1 MTTSSIDEAYGAIE
15 RAYGQGQ
22 FEAALE
28 MALALQSRLD
38 DAEMGEAGM
47 DTHLPLRLELLLGH
61 IHFYGLGNATAAQ
74 KHYDTVVGSDPDS
87 TLAQLARSSLLQCQS
102 APPAAGGPHSPET
115 LSDPGDL
122 PAVPWLNQLQNSQQ
136 ALKALQQAWATVVVD
151 APTALEAPLNQ
162 APNEAP
168 EPAATPWAS
177 MANSEPDTLPLVPD
191 PTPQPEPE
199 PEHKPEPALP
209 PAARPDF
216 AQGSLLV
223 SLKPTSSAPTAQ
235 QKACPEQGQ
244 ASWPQRLG
252 KALSWRRNGGG
263 GSGH

>member
-1 MTTSSIDEAYGAIE
+1 MTTSSIDEAYSAIE

-38 DAEMGEAGM
+38 DAGMGKAGM
-47 DTHLPLRLELLLGH
+47 DNPLPLRLELLLGH

-74 KHYDTVVGSDPDS
+74 KHYDTVVRIDPES
-87 TLAQLARSSLLQCQS
+87 SLAQLARSSLLQSQND
-102 APPAAGGPHSPET
+102 PPAASSPEAI
-115 LSDPGDL
+115 SDPGDI
-122 PAVPWLNQLQNSQQ
+122 PAVPWLNHLQDSQQ
-136 ALKALQQAWATVVVD
+136 ALEALQQAWATVV
-151 APTALEAPLNQ
+151 LEEPAVLETPRDQ
-162 APNEAP
+162 AP

-177 MANSEPDTLPLVPD
+177 MASSEAEAPPLAPE
-191 PTPQPEPE
+191 PTPQREPQ
-199 PEHKPEPALP
+199 PEHKPGPALA

-223 SLKPTSSAPTAQ
+223 SLKPTSSVPTAQ
-235 QKACPEQGQ
+235 QKACPQQGQ